1 MDIQLMTDI
10 RMMMYI
16 WIMDIQ
22 RMADIWVGDL
32 GRDIRRILDMDEL
45 DRFALMDKD
54 RARQ

>member
-32 GRDIRRILDMDEL
+32 GRDIRRILDIDEL